1 MFDHL
6 HDFSATDYHSEEDGD
21 HIGQCDASDSDAIQN
36 CDGGNYVEIEIKT
49 LAVEG
54 VDAES

>member
-1 MFDHL
+1 VKR
-6 HDFSATDYHSEEDGD
+6 DGD
-21 HIGQCDASDSDAIQN
+21 HIGQCDASDSNAIQN
-36 CDGGNYVEIEIKT
+36 CDGGNYVKIEVKT